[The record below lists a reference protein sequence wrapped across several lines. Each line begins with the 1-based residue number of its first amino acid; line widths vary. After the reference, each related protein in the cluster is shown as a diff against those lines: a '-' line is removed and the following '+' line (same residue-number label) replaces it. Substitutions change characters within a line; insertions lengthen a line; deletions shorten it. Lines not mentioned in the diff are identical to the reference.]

1 MKKVKNINNSNTQK
15 NAMSGNN
22 LNARQTSTDL
32 NCNNSN
38 INVKDKINIVLG
50 DKIKEL
56 QNTLKMK
63 KDQNAQLL
71 NQLQSLSDK
80 SNELVSKRNKLLVN
94 INQQKSQIFVLKN
107 KNKAYRNYLSELT
120 SKDSSSLSND
130 KKQDDVFNSIAKL
143 SENISGNI
151 IEINKILTE
160 NSDKLKLDKN
170 DLLKNIPVDFLK
182 NLPNKNNVIK

>member
-1 MKKVKNINNSNTQK
+1 MKKVKNINSSNAPK
-15 NAMSGNN
+15 NTMSGN
-22 LNARQTSTDL
+22 LTSRQTSTDM
-32 NCNNSN
+32 NCN

-56 QNTLKMK
+56 QNTLKVK

-120 SKDSSSLSND
+120 SKDSSSLSNN

-151 IEINKILTE
+151 IEINKILNE